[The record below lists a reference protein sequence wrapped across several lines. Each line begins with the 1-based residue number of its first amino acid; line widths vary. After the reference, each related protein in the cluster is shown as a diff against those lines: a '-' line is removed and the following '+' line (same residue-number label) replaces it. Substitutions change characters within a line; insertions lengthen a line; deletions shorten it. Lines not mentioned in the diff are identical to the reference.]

1 MRLTLF
7 LSRVAF
13 ICNVF
18 FLLMLLLRLGLP
30 ARSEALASTIAIA
43 GYFLV
48 LLFNPLANLLCGLLL
63 LRRRLLPAVPR
74 WLALSNFIFLLL
86 QVQYILYINGTF
98 TA

>member
-1 MRLTLF
+1 MRLSLF

-13 ICNVF
+13 VCNVF

-30 ARSEALASTIAIA
+30 ARNEALVSTVAIA

-63 LRRRLLPAVPR
+63 LRRRLLASVPR
-74 WLALSNFIFLLL
+74 WLAVSNLIFLLL

-98 TA
+98 AA